1 MPPIACPSRSRLSEF
16 NLGRL
21 PEEDLEAIAEHL
33 ERCGRCEAALKELDG
48 EPDAVVASLR
58 GLSALNGM
66 PYQPSSPMTLPTRL
80 GSYEVLSELGR
91 GAMGIV
97 YQARHSELRRVVA
110 LKMLLGGEFAR
121 EENRTRFRAEA
132 EAVAR
137 LQHPNII
144 QIFELGEWRANDL
157 GPPCPYLTLEFVDG
171 GNLGSRLAGNPQSP
185 ALAAQW
191 LLTLAHAVHYA
202 HGQGIVHRDLKPS
215 NVLLTADGR
224 LKLCDFGVAKLV
236 TGSGLDTLGGQ
247 LVGTPEYMAPEQA
260 DGQGRLAG
268 PVSDVYGLGGIL
280 YTMLT
285 GRPAFQ
291 SPSVLGTLEQVL
303 SREPIAPRRL
313 QPAVPRDLET
323 ICLKCLQKEPRR
335 RYASAAQLAEDLER
349 YLDGRAI
356 MARPT
361 GWVDRCWKWS
371 RRRPAVALLSAA
383 TVAVTILSFIL
394 IAWQWRRAEYEAT
407 AQAAAKVEA
416 EQLGRKAIEGQTEL
430 ALNHGLDLC
439 SRGEVGHG
447 LLWMARSLE
456 LAEGAAIHGLDRA
469 TRINLADWAGQF
481 SQPRWTVQ
489 NSGPILDLAFSRDG
503 RTLVSVGKD
512 RNIRTWD
519 TDSGRE
525 SGAPLKPAEIR
536 EDQWVS
542 RVALNPRDGR
552 MVVTVEEGNASFWD
566 LERRTRTG
574 PSLSHPSEH
583 VIWGLAF
590 SPDGRKLVTCCDD
603 GAARWWDVTTGNRIG
618 EPLWHGDEAGYYT
631 LALSPDGRTLVTGGK
646 DLRAVR
652 WDVET
657 GRQIGTPLM
666 HKSPVHMIA
675 FLRDGRRVVTGTRDG
690 GLRIWDTATDQV
702 TDLPPQGSSVTGLA
716 SSPDGRLMVTGTAG
730 GYLRIWDTTTL
741 RPTGPTYKLSSAVTG
756 LTFHP
761 DGHSLAIGQDDGTI
775 RLWAVPRLR
784 SLGSPI
790 KAGSAVHGLAF
801 SPDGQ
806 SLLTSSS
813 RGSQRW
819 DLNGNPLGPLMDSR
833 RYEPDG
839 KVLSEDGGRTYDIV
853 DFIEATAVSPD
864 RRTFAVAR
872 WAGNE
877 RHVRGCAEVWDLA
890 TGTRLHKTVEQPLP
904 LAGVVYHPNST
915 QLLTWDAQPR
925 SALLWDVP
933 GLRSGR
939 PIIRSLNSP
948 IRQAVFSPDGKTLL
962 LACRDGTARLWDIAR
977 DQEIIPERRPD
988 HGYPMTAV
996 AFDPLGPR
1004 IVTGCQAGTLGIWNL
1019 TKGLLIR
1026 DIRGNADEVTSLTF
1040 SPDGRSLLTA
1050 SYDGTARFWDV
1061 ESGQQL
1067 GPPLRHTDAVLCAIF
1082 HPDGRSVVTGTK
1094 DGIVQRWQAPL
1105 PPLEG
1110 SVDQVRLAVEIQTG
1124 MSMDQQGAIHTFPTT
1139 KQ

>member
-1 MPPIACPSRSRLSEF
+1 MSPMACPSRTSLSEF

-21 PEEDLEAIAEHL
+21 PEEHL
-33 ERCGRCEAALKELDG
+33 EFIADHVEHCGRCEAALKELDG
-48 EPDAVVASLR
+48 EPDAVVSSLR
-58 GLSALNGM
+58 GLSELNAR
-66 PYQPSSPMTLPTRL
+66 PAPTSAPMTLPTRL

-97 YQARHSELRRVVA
+97 YQARHLELRRVVA

-121 EENRTRFRAEA
+121 EENRARFRAEA

-157 GPPCPYLTLEFVDG
+157 GTPCPYLTLEYVDG
-171 GNLGSRLAGNPQSP
+171 GNLGNRVAGNPQSP
-185 ALAAQW
+185 ELAARW
-191 LLTLAHAVHYA
+191 LVILAHAVHYA

-236 TGSGLDTLGGQ
+236 TGSGLATLGGQ

-285 GRPAFQ
+285 GRPPFQ

-303 SREPIAPRRL
+303 TSEPISPRRL

-349 YLDGRAI
+349 FLDGRAI
-356 MARPT
+356 LARPT
-361 GWVDRCWKWS
+361 GLVDRGWKWA

-383 TVAVTILSFIL
+383 TLAVTVLSFVL

-416 EQLGRKAIEGQTEL
+416 VRLGRKAIEGQTEL

-439 SRGEVGHG
+439 KRGEVGHG

-456 LAEGAAIHGLDRA
+456 LAEGAAVRGLDRA
-469 TRINLADWAGQF
+469 TRVNLADWAGQL
-481 SQPRWTVQ
+481 SRPRWTAR
-489 NSGPILDLAFSRDG
+489 NSAPILDLAFSRDG

-512 RNIRTWD
+512 RHVRTWD
-519 TDSGRE
+519 TNSGQE
-525 SGAPLKPAEIR
+525 SGPPLDPAGLR
-536 EDQWVS
+536 ETQWVS

-552 MVVTVEEGNASFWD
+552 MVVTPEDGDASFWD

-574 PSLSHPSEH
+574 PTFSHPPGH
-583 VIWGLAF
+583 TIWGLAF
-590 SPDGRKLVTCCDD
+590 NPEGRKLVTCCDD
-603 GAARWWDVTTGNRIG
+603 GAARWWDTTTGRPIG

-652 WDVET
+652 WDVAT
-657 GRQIGTPLM
+657 GRPIGKPLM
-666 HKSPVHMIA
+666 HRSPVHMIA

-690 GLRIWDTATDQV
+690 GLRIWDTVTEHF
-702 TDLPPQGSSVTGLA
+702 TDLPPQGSSVTSLVN
-716 SSPDGRLMVTGTAG
+716 SPDGRTLVTGTAG
-730 GYLRIWDTTTL
+730 GFLRIWDTTTL
-741 RPTGPTYKLSSAVTG
+741 GPTGPTYKLSSALTG
-756 LTFHP
+756 LAFHP

-775 RLWAVPRLR
+775 RLWEVPRLR
-784 SLGSPI
+784 SLGAPLQLD
-790 KAGSAVHGLAF
+790 SAVHGLAF

-806 SLLTSSS
+806 SLVTSSS
-813 RGSQRW
+813 TGSQRW
-819 DLNGNPLGPLMDSR
+819 DLNGNPLGPLMSSR
-833 RYEPDG
+833 RYEPGG
-839 KVLSEDGGRTYDIV
+839 KVLSVDGRRTYDIV
-853 DFIEATAVSPD
+853 DFVEATAVSPD
-864 RRTFAVAR
+864 CKTLAVAR
-872 WAGNE
+872 WTGNE
-877 RHVRGCAEVWDLA
+877 RHVRGCAETWDLA
-890 TGTRLHKTVEQPLP
+890 TGARLHQTAEQPLP
-904 LAGVVYHPNST
+904 LAGVVYRPDST

-925 SALLWDVP
+925 STLLWDVAD
-933 GLRSGR
+933 LQSAR
-939 PIIRSLNSP
+939 PLIRSLDSP
-948 IRQAVFSPDGKTLL
+948 IRRAVFSPDGTTLL
-962 LACRDGTARLWDIAR
+962 LACQDGTARLWDVAR
-977 DQEIIPERRPD
+977 DREIVPERRPD
-988 HGYPMTAV
+988 HGYPVTAV
-996 AFDPLGPR
+996 AFDPAGPR
-1004 IVTGCQAGTLGIWNL
+1004 IVTGCQAGSLGLWDLAKGTLL
-1019 TKGLLIR
+1019 R
-1026 DIRGNADEVTSLTF
+1026 DIRGNADEVTSLSF

-1050 SYDGTARFWDV
+1050 SHDGTARFWDV

-1067 GPPLRHTDAVLCAIF
+1067 GPPLHHTDAVLSAIF

-1094 DGIVQRWQAPL
+1094 DGMVQRWLVPL
-1105 PPLEG
+1105 PPVKG
-1110 SVDQVRLAVEIQTG
+1110 TADQVRLAVEGQTG
-1124 MSMDQQGAIHTFPTT
+1124 MEMDDQGAIHTTSA
-1139 KQ
+1139 KQY